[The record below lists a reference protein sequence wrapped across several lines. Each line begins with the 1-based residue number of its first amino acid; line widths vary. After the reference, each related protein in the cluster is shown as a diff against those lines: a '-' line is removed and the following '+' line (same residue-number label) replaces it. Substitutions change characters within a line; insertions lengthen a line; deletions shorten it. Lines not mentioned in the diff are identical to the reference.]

1 MNNSHLA
8 SIAHS
13 EKICFD
19 YMDFLSASRKKHW
32 HFVYAVYGVMP
43 IFGMV
48 LKSRVTM
55 SQTRNEQ
62 LKELVLQVVST
73 QVRDET
79 NIVRLIELAA
89 KLELVIFDIQL
100 PYTLKVELLAVIQK
114 ECVQDTVITL
124 KGERISITIPA
135 KNYRVVLCGKNDFFS
150 LSQLVDLNHHASG
163 MLKTRRS
170 VKGDPK

>member
-19 YMDFLSASRKKHW
+19 YMDFLSASCKKHW
-32 HFVYAVYGVMP
+32 RFVDAIYGVMP
-43 IFGMV
+43 IFGPV
-48 LKSRVTM
+48 LKSRVTT

-62 LKELVLQVVST
+62 LKELALQVVST

-89 KLELVIFDIQL
+89 QLGLVVFDIQL
-100 PYTLKVELLAVIQK
+100 PYTLKAEQLAVIQK
-114 ECVQDTVITL
+114 ECAQDTVITL
-124 KGERISITIPA
+124 KGERMSITIPC
-135 KNYRVVLCGKNDFFS
+135 KN
-150 LSQLVDLNHHASG
+150 
-163 MLKTRRS
+163 
-170 VKGDPK
+170 